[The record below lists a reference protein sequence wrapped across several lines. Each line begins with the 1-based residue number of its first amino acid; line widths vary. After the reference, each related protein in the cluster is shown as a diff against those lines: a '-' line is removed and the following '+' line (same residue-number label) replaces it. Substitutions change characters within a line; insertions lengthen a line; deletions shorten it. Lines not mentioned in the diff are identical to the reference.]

1 MRDDGVA
8 AERTRAPRR
17 AARSDAAE
25 AAQSSRQVRNQGA
38 ADAEPHA
45 PASAGGAGSAAER
58 RSSHL
63 ERIGVLWSSLSVL
76 HCGVPLLATA
86 LPLVTGAHAHE
97 HAGHRHEGSLQLPLV
112 LGSVL
117 IAALVVGRSYF
128 ARHRDWRPLAL
139 LALGV
144 AVLGAGQFSTSTAPG
159 AAMAATAAGLV
170 AILAAQIT
178 NVLLLRR
185 AGACCAAE
193 GAVATPSA

>member
-1 MRDDGVA
+1 MRDDQCGA
-8 AERTRAPRR
+8 PERAPSPEQ
-17 AARSDAAE
+17 AARANVAE
-25 AAQSSRQVRNQGA
+25 AAQDSRQLREQGA
-38 ADAEPHA
+38 YGEPDAPP
-45 PASAGGAGSAAER
+45 PAGPGSTAER

-63 ERIGVLWSSLSVL
+63 ERFGVMWSSLSVL

-86 LPLVTGAHAHE
+86 VPLVTGAHAHE

-117 IAALVVGRSYF
+117 VAALVVGRSYF

-144 AVLGAGQFSTSTAPG
+144 AVLGAGQISTPTAPA

-185 AGACCAAE
+185 AGACCAPQ